1 MAYRVDI
8 VLDQG
13 SDYVCPFEFYDN
25 ARRPVNFNGFE
36 AHMQVRR
43 TASST
48 VIVDEL
54 STEGEVP
61 RLSFES
67 NVLKAKWP
75 RAITSAIKAGRY
87 VYDLEVTEPG
97 GGVKRLMEG
106 AFVIKQ
112 EVTR

>member
-8 VLDQG
+8 EIDQG
-13 SDYVCPFEFYDN
+13 TDTEAGYEFFDD
-25 ARRPVNFNGFE
+25 ARRPISFVGYS

-43 TASST
+43 TATSS

-54 STEGEVP
+54 STEGEAP

-67 NVLKAKWP
+67 NVMKAKWP